1 MTDAGVDDT
10 IARRAPFGHPVV
22 GERGGDTRRR
32 ILEGTLEALAEVGF
46 AEIRVELIADRA
58 GCSRPAFYQYFSS
71 KHDVFWALAGQ
82 LGDEMLALAGALGT
96 VTRDA
101 GGVAHLTDWIADFMA
116 LHARWAPVFASF
128 QAAGRE
134 DGTEVRRSIGIGD
147 RTAQALLRAFG
158 RDDDASDVRLM
169 GGLVA
174 VLIRSS
180 FYAERAPASISLRP
194 LVTSLAELVH
204 RVLVGPI
211 DGVNVDRRGPA
222 RRARITIAAR
232 APRAPAP
239 PLPPRSERTRRRL
252 LDAGL
257 VVLPARGYHDTR
269 VDDIADEAGLSHG
282 SFYRYFDNKD
292 DFFQALA
299 EPAAARAVALVDRLD
314 LEGGRDELR
323 AWLEDW
329 FRTYEADGGI
339 ISTWQEMRTNAV
351 LAAFSTQVA
360 ASLFTRLVALLER
373 RDFGNPEADATVL
386 LAMLERIPY
395 VVYTLGFAS
404 EAEGVDMALTVMRR
418 GFGALPD

>member
-1 MTDAGVDDT
+1 MTGAGVDDPV
-10 IARRAPFGHPVV
+10 ARRAPFGHPVV

-46 AEIRVELIADRA
+46 AEVRVERIAERA

-82 LGDEMLALAGALGT
+82 LGDEMVALAGALDP

-101 GGVAHLTDWIADFMA
+101 PGVAHLTDWIAEFMA

-134 DGTEVRRSIGIGD
+134 DGTRVRRSIGIGD

-158 RDDDASDVRLM
+158 RDDDAADIRLM

-180 FYAERAPASISLRP
+180 FYAERAPATVSLRP

-211 DGVNVDRRGPA
+211 DGVNVDRRGPV
-222 RRARITIAAR
+222 RRGRITVAAR
-232 APRAPAP
+232 TPRPSAA
-239 PLPPRSERTRRRL
+239 PLPPRSARTRQRL

-257 VVLPARGYHDTR
+257 VVLATRGYHDTR
-269 VDDIADEAGLSHG
+269 VDDIAAEAGLSHG
-282 SFYRYFDNKD
+282 SFYRYFDSKD

-314 LEGGRDELR
+314 LDCGRDELR
-323 AWLEDW
+323 AWLETW
-329 FRTYEADGGI
+329 FHTYEADGGI
-339 ISTWQEMRTNAV
+339 ISTWQEMRTDGV

-360 ASLFTRLVALLER
+360 ATLFVRLVALLER
-373 RDFGNPEADATVL
+373 RDFGHPEADATVL
-386 LAMLERIPY
+386 LATLERLPY

-404 EAEGVDMALTVMRR
+404 EAEGIDVALTVMRR
-418 GFGALPD
+418 GFRALAD